1 MLGHSP
7 SNVTHEYILSSYHHV
22 SLHLLIKLLRHASSF
37 TILYK
42 YRIKFLKNPRNWKL
56 DGQGGGRHGAR
67 GPRWRHNLIWPRS
80 SLRISR
86 KQAERER
93 ERGRDLC
100 SVTWPHAH
108 ARARVSVRPILSF
121 PSFCLSLA
129 PLPLSL
135 SLSLFPALSF
145 SGAPYHSSTRVI
157 SIAVRCRY
165 LHNLMDSIS
174 GAGWR
179 RPRAWN
185 GFYFL
190 PSRCVGPISSGRP
203 LSLCRFI
210 VSWPIR
216 DNCWGNGSRSGA
228 WTKDPSFSNCVFHS
242 SADPNALRRPFLA
255 HARASYGS
263 WICAQLC
270 FITCE
275 IFPPPVMRH
284 G

>member
-86 KQAERER
+86 KQAEK

-100 SVTWPHAH
+100 SVTWPHAHAHAH

-135 SLSLFPALSF
+135 SLSLPCPFFLRRTIPF
-145 SGAPYHSSTRVI
+145 VHSSHQHCSQVPLL
-157 SIAVRCRY
+157 AQP
-165 LHNLMDSIS
+165 D
-174 GAGWR
+174 
-179 RPRAWN
+179 
-185 GFYFL
+185 GFHL
-190 PSRCVGPISSGRP
+190 
-203 LSLCRFI
+203 
-210 VSWPIR
+210 
-216 DNCWGNGSRSGA
+216 GSRMEETTGLERFLFSA
-228 WTKDPSFSNCVFHS
+228 IPVRWTDFIGPTSKPMSIYSIV
-242 SADPNALRRPFLA
+242 A
-255 HARASYGS
+255 H
-263 WICAQLC
+263 
-270 FITCE
+270 
-275 IFPPPVMRH
+275 
-284 G
+284 

>member
-1 MLGHSP
+1 M
-7 SNVTHEYILSSYHHV
+7 I
-22 SLHLLIKLLRHASSF
+22 HLLIKLLRHASSF

-42 YRIKFLKNPRNWKL
+42 YRIKFLKNPTGSWRT
-56 DGQGGGRHGAR
+56 GRHGAR

-86 KQAERER
+86 KQAERDLSALL
-93 ERGRDLC
+93 RG
-100 SVTWPHAH
+100 HAH
-108 ARARVSVRPILSF
+108 ARARVSWPAVRPILSF

-129 PLPLSL
+129 HYLSLALSL
-135 SLSLFPALSF
+135 SLPALSF

-190 PSRCVGPISSGRP
+190 PSRCVRPISSGRP

-216 DNCWGNGSRSGA
+216 DNCWGNGSSGHGPRIQVFPTVPQPRRSVL
-228 WTKDPSFSNCVFHS
+228 C
-242 SADPNALRRPFLA
+242 RPFLA
-255 HARASYGS
+255 HARVL
-263 WICAQLC
+263 WIVCAQLC
-270 FITCE
+270 FIMCE
-275 IFPPPVMRH
+275 IFLPPVIH

>member
-121 PSFCLSLA
+121 SSFCLSLA

-135 SLSLFPALSF
+135 SLFPALSF
-145 SGAPYHSSTRVI
+145 SGTPYHSSTRVI

>member
-1 MLGHSP
+1 M
-7 SNVTHEYILSSYHHV
+7 I
-22 SLHLLIKLLRHASSF
+22 HLLIKLLRHASSF

-42 YRIKFLKNPRNWKL
+42 YRIKFLKNPTGSWRT
-56 DGQGGGRHGAR
+56 GRHGAR

-86 KQAERER
+86 KQAEREISL
-93 ERGRDLC
+93 LC
-100 SVTWPHAH
+100 YVATHTHAH
-108 ARARVSVRPILSF
+108 AYLGRLSVQFFLS
-121 PSFCLSLA
+121 PLSA
-129 PLPLSL
+129 SPLPHYLSL
-135 SLSLFPALSF
+135 SLSLPALSF

-190 PSRCVGPISSGRP
+190 PSRCVRPISSGRP

-216 DNCWGNGSRSGA
+216 DNCWGNGSSGQG
-228 WTKDPSFSNCVFHS
+228 SRFFQLFHS
-242 SADPNALRRPFLA
+242 RADPCCVDRFL
-255 HARASYGS
+255 HMRASYGS
-263 WICAQLC
+263 YAHSFALLCAKFFFHLLSTVRRRCLTGLDNARNAALC
-270 FITCE
+270 AIQPLKWLEF
-275 IFPPPVMRH
+275 
-284 G
+284 

>member
-1 MLGHSP
+1 M
-7 SNVTHEYILSSYHHV
+7 I
-22 SLHLLIKLLRHASSF
+22 HLLIKLLRHASSF

-42 YRIKFLKNPRNWKL
+42 YRIKFLKNPTGSWRT
-56 DGQGGGRHGAR
+56 GRHGVR

-86 KQAERER
+86 KQAEREISL
-93 ERGRDLC
+93 LC
-100 SVTWPHAH
+100 YVATHTHAH
-108 ARARVSVRPILSF
+108 AYLGRLSVQFFLS
-121 PSFCLSLA
+121 PLSASPLPHYLSLA
-129 PLPLSL
+129 LSL
-135 SLSLFPALSF
+135 SLPALSF

-190 PSRCVGPISSGRP
+190 PSRCVRPISSGRP

-216 DNCWGNGSRSGA
+216 DNCWGNGSSGHGPRIQVFPTVPQPRRSVL
-228 WTKDPSFSNCVFHS
+228 C
-242 SADPNALRRPFLA
+242 RPFLA
-255 HARASYGS
+255 HARVL
-263 WICAQLC
+263 WIVCAQLC
-270 FITCE
+270 FIMCE
-275 IFPPPVMRH
+275 IFLPPVIH